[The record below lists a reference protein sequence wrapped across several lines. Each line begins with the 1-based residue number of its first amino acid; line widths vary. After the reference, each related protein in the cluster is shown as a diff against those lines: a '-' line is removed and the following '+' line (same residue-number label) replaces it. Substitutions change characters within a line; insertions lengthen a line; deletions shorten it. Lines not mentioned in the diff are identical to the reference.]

1 MRKTCSVILFSASA
15 LILAAC
21 GETVNIGENGV
32 AQGITV
38 QATGTADVVPDS
50 VRLSMSLSVLAETN
64 ELALAQLATTAEL
77 VRTSLT
83 DAQIDA
89 ADIATQTV
97 TVYPE
102 YTYTEAEGQKLI
114 GYRATQVFDVLIR
127 DAAAA
132 GAAVDAVVAAGG
144 ANVSINSTYPIV
156 DDATDGVVAAR
167 EDAVAKARA
176 KAEAYAELLDV
187 SLGEIV
193 YLTEVT
199 SPSNIAVVGKAD
211 AMAEDAGTVVDLG
224 TQEISVTVEVRWKLN
239 Q

>member
-1 MRKTCSVILFSASA
+1 M
-15 LILAAC
+15 
-21 GETVNIGENGV
+21 NIGENGV

-97 TVYPE
+97 MVYPE
-102 YTYTEAEGQKLI
+102 YTYTEAEGQKI
-114 GYRATQVFDVLIR
+114 VGYRATQVFDVLIR

-132 GAAVDAVVAAGG
+132 GAVVDAVVAAGG

-224 TQEISVTVEVRWKLN
+224 TQEISVTVEVRWKLSN
-239 Q
+239 

>member
-64 ELALAQLATTAEL
+64 ELALAQLATTAES

-97 TVYPE
+97 MVNPE
-102 YTYTEAEGQKLI
+102 YTYTEAEGQKII

-127 DAAAA
+127 DAGAA
-132 GAAVDAVVAAGG
+132 GAVVDAVVAAGG

-176 KAEAYAELLDV
+176 KAEAYAALLNV

-224 TQEISVTVEVRWKLN
+224 TQEISVTVEVRWKLD
-239 Q
+239 

>member
-1 MRKTCSVILFSASA
+1 M
-15 LILAAC
+15 
-21 GETVNIGENGV
+21 NIGENGV

-97 TVYPE
+97 MVYPE
-102 YTYTEAEGQKLI
+102 YTYTEAEGQKII

-132 GAAVDAVVAAGG
+132 GAVVDAVVAAGG
-144 ANVSINSTYPIV
+144 ANVSISSTYPIV

-176 KAEAYAELLDV
+176 KAEAYAALLNV

-224 TQEISVTVEVRWKLN
+224 TKEISVTVEVRWKLD
-239 Q
+239 

>member
-97 TVYPE
+97 MVYPE
-102 YTYTEAEGQKLI
+102 YTYTEAEGQKII

-127 DAAAA
+127 DAGAA
-132 GAAVDAVVAAGG
+132 GAVVDAVVAAGG

>member
-1 MRKTCSVILFSASA
+1 M
-15 LILAAC
+15 
-21 GETVNIGENGV
+21 NIGENGV

-83 DAQIDA
+83 DAQIDT

-97 TVYPE
+97 MVYPE
-102 YTYTEAEGQKLI
+102 YTYTEAEGQKI
-114 GYRATQVFDVLIR
+114 VGYRATQVFDVLIR

-132 GAAVDAVVAAGG
+132 GAVVDAVVAAGG
-144 ANVSINSTYPIV
+144 ANVSISSTYPIV

-224 TQEISVTVEVRWKLN
+224 TQEISVTVEVRWKLSN
-239 Q
+239 